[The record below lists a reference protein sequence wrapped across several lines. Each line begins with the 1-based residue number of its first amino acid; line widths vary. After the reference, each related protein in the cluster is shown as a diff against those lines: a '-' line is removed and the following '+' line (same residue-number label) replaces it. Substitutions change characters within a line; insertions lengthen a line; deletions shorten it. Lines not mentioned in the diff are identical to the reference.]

1 MSVKKHA
8 RSALGHKQLA
18 RLRRAKPT
26 RAKIRE
32 LVLTTPDLVRLSV
45 TRSAKHIA
53 AQLFKYCPYTRV
65 TTVVLSASTLEP
77 SVKASCGYTGNVAAA
92 KVVGQVLATR
102 AKEKG
107 VGKIAF
113 DRSGYKYHGRV
124 KALADAAR
132 EHGLEF

>member
-1 MSVKKHA
+1 MSVKKHVSSVLAKKKVA
-8 RSALGHKQLA
+8 RV
-18 RLRRAKPT
+18 RRAKPV

-32 LVLTTPDLVRLSV
+32 LVLVTPDLIRLSV
-45 TRSAKHIA
+45 TRSSKHIS
-53 AQLFKYCPYTRV
+53 AQLFEYCPYTREMKV
-65 TTVVLSASTLEP
+65 LLSASTREP
-77 SVKASCGYTGNVAAA
+77 QVKENCAYTGNIAAA

-107 VGKIAF
+107 VTRIAF

-132 EHGLEF
+132 EHGLAF